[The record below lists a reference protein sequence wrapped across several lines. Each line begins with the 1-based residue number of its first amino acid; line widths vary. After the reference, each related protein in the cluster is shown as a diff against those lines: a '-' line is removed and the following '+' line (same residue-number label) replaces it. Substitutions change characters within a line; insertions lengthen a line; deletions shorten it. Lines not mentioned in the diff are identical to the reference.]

1 MAHDDAV
8 LVARR
13 ERADEV
19 KDLLAALRSAGHEE
33 AATGTQVHRPWGWYR
48 NLQAGPGFLV
58 KLIQVKPG
66 ARLSLQRHAHRAE
79 HWVVVRG
86 QARITRDE
94 EVIELGPNQSSYIPL
109 GAAHRLENP
118 GDAPLEIIE
127 VQSGDKISEEDIERL
142 DDVYGRAD

>member
-1 MAHDDAV
+1 MYALLQLLV
-8 LVARR
+8 L
-13 ERADEV
+13 
-19 KDLLAALRSAGHEE
+19 LTLWLAYEG
-33 AATGTQVHRPWGWYR
+33 
-48 NLQAGPGFLV
+48 
-58 KLIQVKPG
+58 
-66 ARLSLQRHAHRAE
+66 
-79 HWVVVRG
+79 VVRG